1 MLHQFFD
8 RVCTCTPRH
17 ASRTS
22 RATFNIQ
29 LFILCDGRMVCFYV
43 LKKFFCFL
51 FVFFS
56 FLFCFS
62 RVAIKMDGQWRAK
75 FVPGNNSDQSRVFQ
89 GLQKFFSIKMH
100 EANLYS
106 DCGFLYMFFRPSK
119 YVLRYVTYVKV
130 NKYGSL
136 MKLLVTMY

>member
-51 FVFFS
+51 FVFF
-56 FLFCFS
+56 FFVLFF
-62 RVAIKMDGQWRAK
+62 AIKMDGQWRAK

-89 GLQKFFSIKMH
+89 GLQKFFSIKMY
-100 EANLYS
+100 EANSCILTA
-106 DCGFLYMFFRPSK
+106 DFCTCFFVRVSTFC
-119 YVLRYVTYVKV
+119 VMLH
-130 NKYGSL
+130 
-136 MKLLVTMY
+136 M